1 MKLTHTTLNENIQLP
16 IRHFS
21 NTNINDRSAWISLLG
36 NMFASMSGAMVQC
49 VQMVPGPK
57 GFMQAMD

>member
-1 MKLTHTTLNENIQLP
+1 M
-16 IRHFS
+16 IRTITNNNNNNNS
-21 NTNINDRSAWISLLG
+21 NNNNDRSTWMS
-36 NMFASMSGAMVQC
+36 ASMSGAMVQC